1 MLLGVLDP
9 DSKVLWES
17 REASTGQTED
27 ELVELLVREIGEAHD
42 ACPGAAAV
50 GLGIPA
56 TIDHDKGIAV
66 SAVNL
71 PLENLPIR
79 EIVGGRTG
87 LPVFVDNDATVA
99 ALAEHLYGAARGAEN
114 AVMLTIGTGIGGGLI
129 LGGEVYRGS
138 TGAGAE
144 LGHTVIDA
152 DGPPCQGNCP
162 GRGCIETLASGTALG
177 REGRAAAEREPDSV
191 LGQLKAAGEEVD
203 GKAVTEAAL
212 GGDATAVGVFDLIG
226 SRLGVALTSFANIFE
241 PEVFV
246 IGGGV
251 IAAGDLLLEPARRE
265 LAARALPPMKRIPVV
280 AAELGADAGMMGI
293 SDPGYRLIRRCLER
307 ALDVTVLPGPSVVPV
322 ALVASGLPTDRWRFE
337 GFLPKRSGEMER
349 VLRSAE
355 TVIAFESPRRVGES
369 LGALAA
375 IAPDRPAAVCREM
388 TKMHEEVAR
397 GSLAEL
403 ARRFRG
409 DVKGEIVLVIGP
421 AAAEDHDRDVGF
433 AVDALRHLVQSGA
446 RPRAA
451 ASVVAALTGT
461 RANDL
466 YRALTGREPRR

>member
-1 MLLGVLDP
+1 
-9 DSKVLWES
+9 VLWES

-27 ELVELLVREIGEAHD
+27 ELVALLAREIEEARGKR
-42 ACPGAAAV
+42 PEVAAA

-79 EIVGGRTG
+79 DLLGERTG

-144 LGHTVIDA
+144 LGHTVIEA
-152 DGPPCQGNCP
+152 DGPRCQGNCP
-162 GRGCIETLASGTALG
+162 GRGCVETLASGTALG
-177 REGRAAAEREPDSV
+177 REGRAAAEREPESA
-191 LGQLKAAGEEVD
+191 LGAMLAAGEEID

-212 GGDATAVGVFDLIG
+212 GGDPTAMAVFDLIG

-265 LAARALPPMKRIPVV
+265 LAERALPPMKRIPVA
-280 AAELGADAGMMGI
+280 AAELGADAGMIGAAAMARI
-293 SDPGYRLIRRCLER
+293 ELER
-307 ALDVTVLPGPSVVPV
+307 
-322 ALVASGLPTDRWRFE
+322 
-337 GFLPKRSGEMER
+337 
-349 VLRSAE
+349 
-355 TVIAFESPRRVGES
+355 
-369 LGALAA
+369 GA
-375 IAPDRPAAVCREM
+375 
-388 TKMHEEVAR
+388 
-397 GSLAEL
+397 G
-403 ARRFRG
+403 
-409 DVKGEIVLVIGP
+409 
-421 AAAEDHDRDVGF
+421 
-433 AVDALRHLVQSGA
+433 
-446 RPRAA
+446 
-451 ASVVAALTGT
+451 
-461 RANDL
+461 
-466 YRALTGREPRR
+466 